1 MIQFRSRSPPTSKP
15 FIPKPSPPTVSW
27 KFIFNFDSRSDEGS
41 GTWYVHVC
49 VCGAV
54 VAVAKLLWWR
64 LTTIYLRSKLNNA
77 DYSRLACLPH
87 RRKPLLPTSRCLDHP
102 FRYSV
107 ILPRV
112 YDSLV
117 LCVSFVICSI
127 VVCCRPL
134 CRMSPK
140 PLHMYST
147 DQVMLYLFTT
157 SWSIN

>member
-77 DYSRLACLPH
+77 DCSRLACRLH
-87 RRKPLLPTSRCLDHP
+87 RPRPLLSTSRYLDR
-102 FRYSV
+102 RYRCSVYLASVCRLAWLVCVSVSPVSVDSV
-107 ILPRV
+107 IARYINV
-112 YDSLV
+112 QYDNIASGKR
-117 LCVSFVICSI
+117 S
-127 VVCCRPL
+127 
-134 CRMSPK
+134 
-140 PLHMYST
+140 
-147 DQVMLYLFTT
+147 
-157 SWSIN
+157 